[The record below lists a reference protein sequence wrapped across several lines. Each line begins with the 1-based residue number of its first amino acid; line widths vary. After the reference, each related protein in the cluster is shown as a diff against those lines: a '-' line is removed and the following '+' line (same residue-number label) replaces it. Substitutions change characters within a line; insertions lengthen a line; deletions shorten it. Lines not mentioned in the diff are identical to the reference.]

1 MKIRIKKAKNIKEIS
16 AVGVGAVAG
25 PAGPFIQKRKK
36 QPLEEIGQSGVTF
49 GAGRSINTKD
59 SNDLH
64 NDAPLDDDKTF
75 QGMIDRN
82 EHNPNPN
89 RAIDPQGKLLGEEEE
104 LEEGSMMGTVGT
116 ASEPDNGTYH
126 EYGTGHDVG
135 DWEYRDVMI
144 RRAKR
149 KLNRAYAPFIS
160 HQEMTAHINE
170 SSSFDDMDSVDRE
183 FFADR
188 PTIGND
194 GSISKKPSSAV
205 GDPGEVAQ
213 QSIEE
218 RGYSIEKVLGKGMNG
233 TVYLASN
240 RHKTKCAV
248 KIVIGDAAEREMS
261 NYQTISDA
269 RSSNS
274 LIKKHFPNVFE
285 AWSPMKDVAVIV
297 MEVLTPLSNAQ
308 ASFVPDASFLHGKNK
323 PYRLAAAGDVY
334 SGMRDMSK
342 RFTHYIQ
349 NNIQYVASRMEYF
362 AHQLTNDWDGEYM
375 GDMSA
380 EKMASLSAD
389 VSPNELLDTM
399 KMFEA
404 NPQMGKSFIANRR
417 AAFSKNLG
425 SGSSAVH
432 LVEILE
438 EESPESLGANA
449 VFIQIAFKIMVAGLA
464 AKQKPDRIDGAI
476 SDYAK
481 SALGSARRFTQIPMG
496 YNQPELKRTGASH
509 EREFLTSRGLH
520 AAIVALHKQ
529 TGLMAKDLHDQN
541 IMANAAGDLVIVDV
555 GLFRSDNSWKGG
567 NNLQEMLRI
576 RKKMLRNLQK

>member
-1 MKIRIKKAKNIKEIS
+1 MKIRIKKTKNIKEVS
-16 AVGVGAVAG
+16 GMGGGMVAMG
-25 PAGPFIQKRKK
+25 AGPFVKKKDK
-36 QPLEEIGQSGVTF
+36 QPLEEIGQSGATF

-59 SNDLH
+59 PNDLH
-64 NDAPLDDDKTF
+64 NDAPLDDDRTF
-75 QGMIDRN
+75 QGMVDRN

-89 RAIDPQGKLLGEEEE
+89 KAIDPQGKLLGEEEE

-126 EYGTGHDVG
+126 EYGVGHDVG
-135 DWEYRDVMI
+135 DWEYRDVMV

-194 GSISKKPSSAV
+194 GSISKTPSSAI
-205 GDPGEVAQ
+205 GDPVEVAKE
-213 QSIEE
+213 SLEE
-218 RGYSIEKVLGKGMNG
+218 KGYSIEKELGKGMNG
-233 TVYLASN
+233 TVYLATN
-240 RHKTKCAV
+240 KLKQKCAV
-248 KIVIGDAAEREMS
+248 KIVIGEPAEKELS

-269 RSSNS
+269 RSSS
-274 LIKKHFPNVFE
+274 ALIEKHFPNVFE
-285 AWSPMKDVAVIV
+285 AWSPTKDVAIIA
-297 MEVLTPLSNAQ
+297 MEVLTPLTDAQ

-323 PYRLAAAGDVY
+323 PWRLAAAADVY

-375 GDMSA
+375 GRMTV

-389 VSPNELLDTM
+389 VADDKLLDIM

-404 NPQMGKSFIANRR
+404 NPPMGKSFIANRKS
-417 AAFSKNLG
+417 AFAKNLG
-425 SGSSAVH
+425 TSSSAVH
-432 LVEILE
+432 FVEILD

-449 VFIQIAFKIMVAGLA
+449 VFIQIAFKIMVAGLTA
-464 AKQKPDRIDGAI
+464 SQKPDRIDGAI

-481 SALGSARRFTQIPMG
+481 SALASARRFTQIHMG
-496 YNQPELKRTGASH
+496 YNQPELRRSNKNH

-541 IMANAAGDLVIVDV
+541 IMANAAGDLIIVDV
-555 GLFRSDNSWKGG
+555 GLFRLDNSWNGG
-567 NNLQEMLRI
+567 KLQEMLKI

>member
-1 MKIRIKKAKNIKEIS
+1 MKIRIKKTKNIKEIS
-16 AVGVGAVAG
+16 AMGGGVVAG
-25 PAGPFIQKRKK
+25 PAGPFIQKKK
-36 QPLEEIGQSGVTF
+36 LDEDGPIAANTF
-49 GAGRSINTKD
+49 GGSMKD
-59 SNDLH
+59 RHLQSK
-64 NDAPLDDDKTF
+64 DDQDTF
-75 QGMIDRN
+75 DGQKERN
-82 EHNPNPN
+82 AHNPNPN

-194 GSISKKPSSAV
+194 GSISKKPSSAMN
-205 GDPGEVAQ
+205 DPAEVAK

-240 RHKTKCAV
+240 RHKSKCAV
-248 KIVIGDAAEREMS
+248 KIVIGEAAERELN

-274 LIKKHFPNVFE
+274 LIEKHFPNVFE
-285 AWSPMKDVAVIV
+285 AWSPMKDVAIIA
-297 MEVLTPLSNAQ
+297 MEVLTPLSDAQ

-323 PYRLAAAGDVY
+323 PWRLAAAGDVY

-380 EKMASLSAD
+380 EKMAALSAD

-404 NPQMGKSFIANRR
+404 NPQMGKRFIANRK

-496 YNQPELKRTGASH
+496 YNQPDLRRAGASH

>member
-1 MKIRIKKAKNIKEIS
+1 MKIKIKKKKSLEEMS
-16 AVGVGAVAG
+16 GVGAVGGYAG
-25 PAGPFIQKRKK
+25 GFIPKEKEK
-36 QPLEEIGQSGVTF
+36 LEEIGQSGVTF

-59 SNDLH
+59 PNDLH
-64 NDAPLDDDKTF
+64 NDAPLDDEKTF
-75 QGMIDRN
+75 DGMVDRN
-82 EHNPNPN
+82 EHNPHPN
-89 RAIDPQGKLLGEEEE
+89 KAIDPQGKLLGEEEE

-126 EYGTGHDVG
+126 EYGVGHDVG

-144 RRAKR
+144 ARAKR
-149 KLNRAYAPFIS
+149 KLNRAYAPFMT
-160 HQEMTAHINE
+160 HNEMTAHINE
-170 SSSFDDMDSVDRE
+170 GSSFDDMDSVDRE

-188 PTIGND
+188 PTIGTD
-194 GSISKKPSSAV
+194 GSISKTPSSSV
-205 GDPGEVAQ
+205 GDPVDVAK
-213 QSIEE
+213 QSLEE
-218 RGYSIEKVLGKGMNG
+218 KGYSVEKELGKGMNG

-240 RHKTKCAV
+240 SLKSKCAV
-248 KIVIGDAAEREMS
+248 KIVIGDAAEREMI
-261 NYQTISDA
+261 NYQTISNA
-269 RSSNS
+269 RSTNA
-274 LIKKHFPNVFE
+274 LIEKHFPKVFE
-285 AWSPMKDVAVIV
+285 AWSPIKDVAIIV
-297 MEVLTPLSNAQ
+297 MEVLTPLSDAQ

-323 PYRLAAAGDVY
+323 PWRLAAAGDVY

-375 GDMSA
+375 GDMSV
-380 EKMASLSAD
+380 EKMASLAAD
-389 VSPNELLDTM
+389 VSPDELLGTM
-399 KMFEA
+399 QMLEA
-404 NPQMGKSFIANRR
+404 NPALGKRFIANRK
-417 AAFSKNLG
+417 AAFAKNLG
-425 SGSSAVH
+425 AGSSAVH
-432 LVEILE
+432 LIEILE

-449 VFIQIAFKIMVAGLA
+449 VFIQIAFKIMVAGLT

-481 SALGSARRFTQIPMG
+481 TALGSARRFTQIPMA
-496 YNQPELKRTGASH
+496 YNQPELKRTGSSH

-520 AAIVALHKQ
+520 AAIVALHRQ

-555 GLFRSDNSWKGG
+555 GLFKLDNTWKPSG
-567 NNLQEMLRI
+567 NLQEMLKI

>member
-25 PAGPFIQKRKK
+25 PAGPFIQKKKK

-49 GAGRSINTKD
+49 GAGRSINIKD
-59 SNDLH
+59 PNDLH

-205 GDPGEVAQ
+205 NDPAEVAQ

-248 KIVIGDAAEREMS
+248 KIVIGDAAERELD

-274 LIKKHFPNVFE
+274 LIEKHFPNVFE
-285 AWSPMKDVAVIV
+285 AWSPMKDVAVIA
-297 MEVLTPLSNAQ
+297 MEVLTPLSDAQ

-323 PYRLAAAGDVY
+323 PWRLAAAGDVY

-404 NPQMGKSFIANRR
+404 NPQMGKSFIANRK

-496 YNQPELKRTGASH
+496 YNQPDLRRAGASH

>member
-1 MKIRIKKAKNIKEIS
+1 MKIRIKKTKNIKEIS
-16 AVGVGAVAG
+16 AMGGGVVAG
-25 PAGPFIQKRKK
+25 PAGPFIQKKK
-36 QPLEEIGQSGVTF
+36 LDEDGPIAANTF
-49 GAGRSINTKD
+49 GGSMKD
-59 SNDLH
+59 RHLQSK
-64 NDAPLDDDKTF
+64 DDQDTF
-75 QGMIDRN
+75 DGQKERN
-82 EHNPNPN
+82 AHNPNPN

-205 GDPGEVAQ
+205 NDPAEVAQ

-240 RHKTKCAV
+240 RHKSKCAV
-248 KIVIGDAAEREMS
+248 KIVIGEAAERELN

-274 LIKKHFPNVFE
+274 LIEKHFPNVFE
-285 AWSPMKDVAVIV
+285 AWSPMKDVAIIA
-297 MEVLTPLSNAQ
+297 MEVLTPLSDAQ

-323 PYRLAAAGDVY
+323 PWRLAAAGDVY

-380 EKMASLSAD
+380 EKMAALSAD

-404 NPQMGKSFIANRR
+404 NPQMGKRFIANRK

-496 YNQPELKRTGASH
+496 YNQPDLRRAGASH

>member
-1 MKIRIKKAKNIKEIS
+1 MKIRIKKTKNIKEIS
-16 AVGVGAVAG
+16 AMGGGVVAG
-25 PAGPFIQKRKK
+25 PAGPFIQKKKK

-49 GAGRSINTKD
+49 GAGRSINIKD
-59 SNDLH
+59 PNDLH

-205 GDPGEVAQ
+205 NDPAEVAQ

-248 KIVIGDAAEREMS
+248 KIVIGDAAERELD

-274 LIKKHFPNVFE
+274 LIEKHFPNVFE
-285 AWSPMKDVAVIV
+285 AWSPMKDVAIIA
-297 MEVLTPLSNAQ
+297 MEVLTPLSDAQ

-323 PYRLAAAGDVY
+323 PWRLAAAGDVY

-380 EKMASLSAD
+380 EKMAALSAD

-404 NPQMGKSFIANRR
+404 NPQMGKSFIANRK

-496 YNQPELKRTGASH
+496 YNQPDLRRAGASH

>member
-1 MKIRIKKAKNIKEIS
+1 MKIRIKKTKNIKEIS
-16 AVGVGAVAG
+16 AMGGGVVAG
-25 PAGPFIQKRKK
+25 PAGPFIQKKK
-36 QPLEEIGQSGVTF
+36 LDEDGPIAANTF
-49 GAGRSINTKD
+49 GGSMKD
-59 SNDLH
+59 RHLQSK
-64 NDAPLDDDKTF
+64 DDQDTF
-75 QGMIDRN
+75 DGQKERN
-82 EHNPNPN
+82 AHNPNPN

-205 GDPGEVAQ
+205 NDPAEVAQ

-240 RHKTKCAV
+240 RHKSKCAV
-248 KIVIGDAAEREMS
+248 KIVIGEAAERELN

-274 LIKKHFPNVFE
+274 LIEKHFPNVFE
-285 AWSPMKDVAVIV
+285 AWSPMKDVAIIA
-297 MEVLTPLSNAQ
+297 MEVLTPLSDAQ

-323 PYRLAAAGDVY
+323 PWRLAAAGDVY

-380 EKMASLSAD
+380 EKMAALSAD

-404 NPQMGKSFIANRR
+404 NPQMGKRFIANRK

-496 YNQPELKRTGASH
+496 YNQPDLRRAGASH

-555 GLFRSDNSWKGG
+555 GLFRADNSWKGG

>member
-82 EHNPNPN
+82 EHNSNPN

-194 GSISKKPSSAV
+194 GSISKKPSSAMN
-205 GDPGEVAQ
+205 DPAEVAQ

-240 RHKTKCAV
+240 
-248 KIVIGDAAEREMS
+248 
-261 NYQTISDA
+261 QT
-269 RSSNS
+269 
-274 LIKKHFPNVFE
+274 
-285 AWSPMKDVAVIV
+285 
-297 MEVLTPLSNAQ
+297 
-308 ASFVPDASFLHGKNK
+308 
-323 PYRLAAAGDVY
+323 
-334 SGMRDMSK
+334 
-342 RFTHYIQ
+342 
-349 NNIQYVASRMEYF
+349 
-362 AHQLTNDWDGEYM
+362 
-375 GDMSA
+375 
-380 EKMASLSAD
+380 
-389 VSPNELLDTM
+389 
-399 KMFEA
+399 
-404 NPQMGKSFIANRR
+404 
-417 AAFSKNLG
+417 
-425 SGSSAVH
+425 
-432 LVEILE
+432 
-438 EESPESLGANA
+438 
-449 VFIQIAFKIMVAGLA
+449 
-464 AKQKPDRIDGAI
+464 
-476 SDYAK
+476 
-481 SALGSARRFTQIPMG
+481 
-496 YNQPELKRTGASH
+496 
-509 EREFLTSRGLH
+509 
-520 AAIVALHKQ
+520 
-529 TGLMAKDLHDQN
+529 
-541 IMANAAGDLVIVDV
+541 
-555 GLFRSDNSWKGG
+555 
-567 NNLQEMLRI
+567 
-576 RKKMLRNLQK
+576 